1 MFQGRA
7 GKLPY
12 KFIIPVPFLSN
23 PQGFFLGALFDQ
35 LSTLHIL
42 LSRAPK
48 SGKDTRVSS
57 FARVNARGSF
67 LALVKIHLPFL
78 VLSIKESKVSFPF
91 NKYEK
96 EKGGENT

>member
-1 MFQGRA
+1 MFQGRV

-23 PQGFFLGALFDQ
+23 PQGYFLGALFEQ

-48 SGKDTRVSS
+48 PQQRKGNQGFLKVNDFLWVRFLIRIPHMTFVPSILYFSS
-57 FARVNARGSF
+57 
-67 LALVKIHLPFL
+67 
-78 VLSIKESKVSFPF
+78 KESKQAFQIKHSQ
-91 NKYEK
+91 
-96 EKGGENT
+96 

>member
-23 PQGFFLGALFDQ
+23 PQGFFLGALFEQ
-35 LSTLHIL
+35 LSTPHIL

-48 SGKDTRVSS
+48 KERTPGFPKSQRFPTESLAHPYSS
-57 FARVNARGSF
+57 NDFCTFHSLF
-67 LALVKIHLPFL
+67 LI
-78 VLSIKESKVSFPF
+78 
-91 NKYEK
+91 
-96 EKGGENT
+96 